1 MHPRIRSRLV
11 VAVVLVVV
19 VAPAAGFS
27 SGAAAATAATGSS
40 PIQAV
45 EAPSLDAE
53 NADEWPSAAPS
64 SPVWSVRGALQ
75 EADDDDQ
82 DSEDGQ
88 EGEDGEGDT
97 AENETRNSSA
107 APGPDVGSAVVT
119 VVREPEV
126 VGQPLVVTA
135 TTTNEGT
142 EPGRKMVQFEVEHAV
157 LEWRNFTLEPGE
169 SRTLTFTHVFET
181 PGNKT
186 VEVDSGKNRFVTV
199 AERRPSL
206 AVAAVEVAPASVE
219 SGEEVTVTALVRND
233 GYANG
238 SLPVTLELF
247 GEVAAVKEVT
257 LATGE
262 STEVT
267 FTRTVYEPGS
277 YEAVVENESAAF
289 RVVDDQSDGPT
300 TTTDSVLESAAE
312 TPGFGAVAALAGA
325 LVAAVL
331 AVSLR
336 RRT

>member
-1 MHPRIRSRLV
+1 V

-27 SGAAAATAATGSS
+27 SGAAATTAATGSS
-40 PIQAV
+40 PAQAV

-53 NADEWPSAAPS
+53 SADEWPSAAPAS
-64 SPVWSVRGALQ
+64 SVWSVRGALQ
-75 EADDDDQ
+75 EADDDQ
-82 DSEDGQ
+82 DGEDGQ
-88 EGEDGEGDT
+88 EGEDGEGDPP
-97 AENETRNSSA
+97 ENETRNSSA
-107 APGPDVGSAVVT
+107 APGPDVGSAAVT

-126 VGQPLVVTA
+126 VGLPLVVTA

-142 EPGRKMVQFEVEHAV
+142 EPGRKMVQFEVEHEV

-169 SRTLTFTHVFET
+169 SRTVTFTHVFET
-181 PGNKT
+181 PGSKT

-238 SLPVTLELF
+238 SLSVALELF

-277 YEAVVENESAAF
+277 YEAVVENKSAAF

-300 TTTDSVLESAAE
+300 TSTDSVLESAAE

-331 AVSLR
+331 ALSLR